1 MPVPPFARFALAPIA
16 ALSLTL
22 LAGCSGQTASP
33 SIGAAAPQRGPEDR
47 APRTAPVA
55 PVEPADRSEQQRPIP
70 PTTRPTGP
78 PRSNPSVD
86 PRRDNR
92 STFALDV
99 DTGSWTRSRAQINNN
114 RRPDPSQVRTEEF
127 VNSFEQG
134 YRRPADG
141 LAVQIDGTAVPGLE
155 SSPTRVLRVGIQAA
169 EQDPRT
175 RPPANLTF
183 VIDVSGSMNTP
194 ERLDLVKTSLNQL
207 VGALRPDDTVTIV
220 VYSDDTRVVLKP
232 TPASQPDRIRGVI
245 NDLRTEGS
253 TNAEAGLALGY
264 EQALAQRREGA
275 LNRVV
280 LLSDG
285 VANVGNTGPER
296 ILRTIGK
303 AAQQRVDLVTVGF
316 GLDSYNDTLMEQLA
330 DRGNGF
336 HAYVDNEIEAR
347 RLFVQRLAS
356 TLVVT
361 ARDAKAQVSFDPD
374 QVESYR
380 LLGYENRDVAD
391 DDFRDD
397 SVDGGEVGAGHSVTA
412 LYEVTLRPGALPV
425 RPLATATIRYL
436 DPDTRKPI
444 ERNAEIN
451 ALQVSQRPDQAAP
464 ELQRSIAVAELA
476 ESLRGTGW
484 AGRRTPAA
492 VAADCAAVAAR
503 LGDPASAE
511 LADLARRAA
520 S

>member
-1 MPVPPFARFALAPIA
+1 MPVPPLARFALAPIA

-33 SIGAAAPQRGPEDR
+33 SIGAAAPERGPVDR
-47 APRTAPVA
+47 APQTAPVA
-55 PVEPADRSEQQRPIP
+55 PPETRSGDVRPIP
-70 PTTRPTGP
+70 PSRPPTGP
-78 PRSNPSVD
+78 PRTNPSVD
-86 PRRDNR
+86 PRSDNR

-99 DTGSWTRSRAQINNN
+99 DTGSWTRARAQLSND
-114 RRPDPSQVRTEEF
+114 RRPDRSQVRTEEF

-141 LAVQIDGTAVPGLE
+141 LAVQIDGTGVPAFE
-155 SSPTRVLRVGIQAA
+155 SPPTRVLRVGVQAA

-183 VIDVSGSMNTP
+183 VIDVSGSMAAP
-194 ERLDLVKTSLNQL
+194 ERLGLVKSSLNQL
-207 VGALRPDDTVTIV
+207 VGALRPDDTVGIV
-220 VYSDDTRVVLKP
+220 VYSDNTRVVLGP
-232 TPASQPDRIRGVI
+232 TRAARADRIRGVI
-245 NDLRTEGS
+245 DDLRTEGS
-253 TNAEAGLALGY
+253 TNVEAGLALGY

-285 VANVGNTGPER
+285 VANVGNTGPEA
-296 ILRTIGK
+296 ILQTIGK
-303 AAQQRVDLVTVGF
+303 AAQQRIDLVTVGF

-336 HAYVDNEIEAR
+336 HAYVDDEIEAR
-347 RLFVQRLAS
+347 RIFVQRLAS

-391 DDFRDD
+391 EDFRDD

-412 LYEVTLRPGALPV
+412 LYEVTLRPGGVPV
-425 RPLATATIRYL
+425 RPLATATIRYQH
-436 DPDTRKPI
+436 PDTRAPI
-444 ERNAEIN
+444 ERSAELN
-451 ALQVSQRPDQAAP
+451 ALQLAQSPAQASP
-464 ELQRSIAVAELA
+464 GLQQSIAVAELA

-484 AGRRTPAA
+484 ASRRTPAA
-492 VAADCAAVAAR
+492 VATDCAAVAAR
-503 LGDPASAE
+503 IGDPASAE

-520 S
+520 G

>member
-1 MPVPPFARFALAPIA
+1 MPVPPLARFALAPIA

-33 SIGAAAPQRGPEDR
+33 SIGAAAPERGPVDR
-47 APRTAPVA
+47 APQTAPVA
-55 PVEPADRSEQQRPIP
+55 PPETRSGDVRPIP
-70 PTTRPTGP
+70 PSRPPTGS
-78 PRSNPSVD
+78 PRTNPSVD
-86 PRRDNR
+86 PRSDNR

-99 DTGSWTRSRAQINNN
+99 DTGSWTRARAQLSND
-114 RRPDPSQVRTEEF
+114 RRPDRSQVRTEEF

-141 LAVQIDGTAVPGLE
+141 LAVQIDGTGVPAFE
-155 SSPTRVLRVGIQAA
+155 SPRTRVLRVGVQAA

-183 VIDVSGSMNTP
+183 VIDVSGSMAAP
-194 ERLDLVKTSLNQL
+194 ERLGLVKSSLNQL
-207 VGALRPDDTVTIV
+207 VGALRPDDTVGIV
-220 VYSDDTRVVLKP
+220 VYSDNTRVVLGP
-232 TPASQPDRIRGVI
+232 TRAARADRIRGVI
-245 NDLRTEGS
+245 DDLRTEGS
-253 TNAEAGLALGY
+253 TNVEAGLALGY

-285 VANVGNTGPER
+285 VANVGNTGPEA
-296 ILRTIGK
+296 ILQTIGK
-303 AAQQRVDLVTVGF
+303 AAQQRIDLVTVGF

-336 HAYVDNEIEAR
+336 HAYVDDEIEAR
-347 RLFVQRLAS
+347 RIFVQRLAS

-391 DDFRDD
+391 EDFRDD

-412 LYEVTLRPGALPV
+412 LYEVTLRPGGVPV
-425 RPLATATIRYL
+425 RPLATATIRYQH
-436 DPDTRKPI
+436 PDTRAPI
-444 ERNAEIN
+444 ERSAELN
-451 ALQVSQRPDQAAP
+451 ALQLAQSPAQASP
-464 ELQRSIAVAELA
+464 GLQQSIAVAELA

-484 AGRRTPAA
+484 ASRRTPAA
-492 VAADCAAVAAR
+492 VATDCAAVAAR
-503 LGDPASAE
+503 IGDPASAE

-520 S
+520 G

>member
-1 MPVPPFARFALAPIA
+1 MPVPPLARFALAPIA

-33 SIGAAAPQRGPEDR
+33 SIGAAAPERGPVDR
-47 APRTAPVA
+47 APQTAPVA
-55 PVEPADRSEQQRPIP
+55 PPETRSGDVRPIP
-70 PTTRPTGP
+70 PSRPPTGP
-78 PRSNPSVD
+78 PRTNPSVD
-86 PRRDNR
+86 PRSDNR

-99 DTGSWTRSRAQINNN
+99 DTGSWTRARAQLSND
-114 RRPDPSQVRTEEF
+114 RRPDRSQVRTEEF

-141 LAVQIDGTAVPGLE
+141 LAVQIDGTAVPAFE
-155 SSPTRVLRVGIQAA
+155 SPRTRVLRVGVQAA

-183 VIDVSGSMNTP
+183 VIDVSGSMAPP
-194 ERLDLVKTSLNQL
+194 ERLGLVKSSLHQL
-207 VGALRPDDTVTIV
+207 VGALRPDDTVGIV
-220 VYSDDTRVVLKP
+220 VYSDNTRVVLGP
-232 TPASQPDRIRGVI
+232 TRAARADRIRGVI
-245 NDLRTEGS
+245 DDLRTEGS
-253 TNAEAGLALGY
+253 TNVEAGLALGY

-285 VANVGNTGPER
+285 VANVGNTGPEA
-296 ILRTIGK
+296 ILQTIGK
-303 AAQQRVDLVTVGF
+303 AAQQRIDLVTVGF
-316 GLDSYNDTLMEQLA
+316 GLDPYNDTLMEQLA

-336 HAYVDNEIEAR
+336 HAYVDDEIEAR
-347 RLFVQRLAS
+347 RIFVQRLAS

-391 DDFRDD
+391 EDFRDD

-412 LYEVTLRPGALPV
+412 LYEVTLRPGGVPV
-425 RPLATATIRYL
+425 RPLATATIRYQH
-436 DPDTRKPI
+436 PDTRAPI
-444 ERNAEIN
+444 ERSAELN
-451 ALQVSQRPDQAAP
+451 ALQLAQSPAQASP
-464 ELQRSIAVAELA
+464 GLQQSIAVAELA

-484 AGRRTPAA
+484 AARRTPAA

-503 LGDPASAE
+503 IGAPASAE

-520 S
+520 G